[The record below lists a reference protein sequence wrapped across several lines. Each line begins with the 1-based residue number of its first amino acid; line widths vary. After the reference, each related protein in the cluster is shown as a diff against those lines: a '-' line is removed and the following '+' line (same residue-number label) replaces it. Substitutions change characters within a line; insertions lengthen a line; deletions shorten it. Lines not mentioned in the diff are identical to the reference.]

1 MKWSDSGG
9 TFEQPEPGTYAAV
22 CYKLLDIGTHEG
34 EYQGQKTIKR
44 QVIVGWEINELM
56 TTGDN
61 EGKPFVVS
69 KFYNQS
75 LNEKSTL
82 RHDLAGW
89 RGRDFT
95 PEELAGFD
103 AKGILGKS
111 CMLSLTLTDKGK
123 IKVASVAKL
132 PKGME
137 APKQVNPTVFLSL
150 EPADFDRKVF
160 EAQTDKM
167 KTMIM
172 SSPEWE
178 ALERMSKPGAS
189 SGFETMPDDI
199 PWNDDSEIP
208 F

>member
-1 MKWSDSGG
+1 MRWTDAGG
-9 TFEQPEPGTYAAV
+9 SFEQPEPGTYAAV
-22 CYKLLDIGTHEG
+22 CYKILDIGTQEG
-34 EYQGQKTIKR
+34 EYLGQKTVKR
-44 QVIVGWEINELM
+44 QVIIGWEISEKM

-61 EGKPFVVS
+61 AGKPFVVS
-69 KFYNQS
+69 KFYTQS

-95 PEELAGFD
+95 PEELAGFE
-103 AKGILGKS
+103 AKNILGKS
-111 CMLSLTLTDKGK
+111 CMLSLTMTDKGK

-137 APKQVNPTVFLSL
+137 GPTQVNPSMFLSL
-150 EPADFDRKVF
+150 EPQDFDRKVF
-160 EAQTDKM
+160 EAQTEKM
-167 KTMIM
+167 KAIIM

-178 ALERMSKPGAS
+178 TLERKSKPQGD
-189 SGFETMPDDI
+189 FEHMPDDL
-199 PWNDDSEIP
+199 PWKDNDVD